1 MAIVPYNYEVLT
13 ASNARQLM
21 TSYDVLGGAHSLSA
35 FWATESWVKANPKT
49 YQAILAAFEEAT
61 ERIAM
66 DREAA
71 ARTYAKWEA
80 SSLPTADVAR
90 IIGTPSEITF
100 TVTPNRTLMIAE
112 TMHKIGL
119 LKTKPAAW
127 TDYFHAG
134 LHGKKGS

>member
-1 MAIVPYNYEVLT
+1 MTAYE
-13 ASNARQLM
+13 
-21 TSYDVLGGAHSLSA
+21 VLGGANRLSVI
-35 FWATESWVKANPKT
+35 WASATWVKANPKPT
-49 YQAILAAFEEAT
+49 NRSWRRSEEAT
-61 ERIAM
+61 ERIATEL
-66 DREAA
+66 EAA
-71 ARTYAKWEA
+71 ARTYSKWEA
-80 SSLPTADVAR
+80 FTLSTADIAR
-90 IIGTPSEITF
+90 IIGTPSEIAL

>member
-1 MAIVPYNYEVLT
+1 
-13 ASNARQLM
+13 M
-21 TSYDVLGGAHSLSA
+21 TSYEVLGGAHTLNA

-49 YQAILAAFEEAT
+49 YQAVLAAFEEAAELIT
-61 ERIAM
+61 K
-66 DREAA
+66 DREVA

-80 SSLPTADVAR
+80 SSLPIADVAR

-100 TVTPNRTLMIAE
+100 SVTPNRTLMIAE
-112 TMHKIGL
+112 TMHKVGL

-134 LHGKKGS
+134 LHGKNGS